1 MSSISFI
8 GKTLSLVIVM
18 LILFFSYITA
28 VNNSS
33 ALGKQLIQAQKMQ
46 DEQKSLYNE
55 TVTDIG
61 NYTSQ
66 STIINNQKGRMV
78 PINRDSADF
87 SNIESLQDSFS
98 KQRSKENPDN
108 GGTSK
113 SVLVK

>member
-1 MSSISFI
+1 MSSISFL

-46 DEQKSLYNE
+46 DDQKSLYNE
-55 TVTDIG
+55 TVTETG

-66 STIINNQKGRMV
+66 STTLNNQKGKMV
-78 PINRDSADF
+78 PINRDSSDF
-87 SNIESLQDSFS
+87 SNIESLQDSYNKQQS
-98 KQRSKENPDN
+98 KDNPDN

>member
-1 MSSISFI
+1 MSSISFL

-33 ALGKQLIQAQKMQ
+33 ALGKQLVQAQKMH

-55 TVTDIG
+55 TVTETG

-66 STIINNQKGRMV
+66 STVLNNQKGKMV
-78 PINRDSADF
+78 PINRDSPDF
-87 SNIESLQDSFS
+87 SNIESLQDIYS
-98 KQRSKENPDN
+98 KQQSKDNPHS
-108 GGTSK
+108 GSTSK